1 MQLSFEE
8 KTLKFLDGVN
18 VNVDLG
24 VFIDEWM
31 KAKRANMTKVEL
43 GEVLGISHI
52 DVSIVANK
60 LENIGVKLPPLRIK
74 I

>member
-1 MQLSFEE
+1 MQLTFEE

-24 VFIDEWM
+24 TFIDEWM

-52 DVSIVANK
+52 EVSIVANK
-60 LENIGVKLPPLRIK
+60 LESIGVKLPQLRIK

>member
-18 VNVDLG
+18 INVDLG

-31 KAKRANMTKVEL
+31 KAHRNKQTKVEL
-43 GEVLGISHI
+43 AETLGMSHI

-60 LENIGVKLPPLRIK
+60 LENIKVKLPALRIK

>member
-1 MQLSFEE
+1 MQLTFEE

-18 VNVDLG
+18 INVDLG
-24 VFIDEWM
+24 TFIDEWM
-31 KAKRANMTKVEL
+31 KAKRANMTKVQL

-60 LENIGVKLPPLRIK
+60 LANIGVHLPQLRIEV
-74 I
+74 